1 MSKHGGL
8 LCGAALM
15 VFLLVVGQSVWAM
28 SPRYTLLGRAQIVQV
43 EAPNLLTVKM
53 QGKDRLVNIRLLGV
67 GSPRN
72 RDRIKG
78 LEPQLVTFIHKKD
91 LWEEAR
97 SYVRSLL
104 DGKVVEV
111 WARKLDR
118 MDDKHRLLAYI
129 VIPTGSSVPMDV
141 NANIIKR
148 GLGFV
153 TRDYVHVT
161 FADYKQLEEDARKNR
176 RGIWRGLTMDRVS
189 SLRE

>member
-78 LEPQLVTFIHKKD
+78 LEPQLVTFILKKD

-104 DGKVVEV
+104 EGKVVEV

-129 VIPTGSSVPMDV
+129 VIPASSSVPVDV
-141 NANIIKR
+141 NANIIKK

-161 FADYKQLEEDARKNR
+161 FADYKQLEQDARKNR